1 MLKSSCNAFF
11 SKSRLQF
18 TNKLFEEHDNIIQ
31 ATENRFQQETE
42 IKDGEIRY
50 LQRQVVH
57 FEGGVGISLCA
68 IEQNLTKMKMKIV
81 V

>member
-1 MLKSSCNAFF
+1 MLF

-57 FEGGVGISLCA
+57 L
-68 IEQNLTKMKMKIV
+68 KV
-81 V
+81 VLVLVYVLLSKT